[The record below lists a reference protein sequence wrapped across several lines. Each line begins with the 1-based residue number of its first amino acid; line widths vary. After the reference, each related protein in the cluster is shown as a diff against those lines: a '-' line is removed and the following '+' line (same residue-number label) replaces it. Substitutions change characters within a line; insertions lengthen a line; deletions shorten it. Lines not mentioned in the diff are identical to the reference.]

1 MGFVCPYQRRFLTA
15 SKRLPFL
22 AVAALCAALAAPGTA
37 TAQSTD
43 VDASTVIVRDVTL
56 VNTQDMDFGRII
68 APRNGRVD
76 MTASDA
82 ATCTPNNNLTHLGVC
97 QAAAFTGQAGTGF
110 QVRIRVPPGR
120 RFELTGPGDDLRMR
134 RVSVGGTTGLQFLG
148 RTNRN
153 YDYIV
158 TAADGIFEF
167 HVGGRLLIRNN
178 QAPGIYTGTFTIEA
192 DYQ

>member
-1 MGFVCPYQRRFLTA
+1 M
-15 SKRLPFL
+15 RLPIL
-22 AVAALCAALAAPGTA
+22 AAAALCAGLLAPSPTA
-37 TAQSTD
+37 AQSAD
-43 VDASTVIVRDVTL
+43 VDASTVVVRDVTL
-56 VNTQDMDFGRII
+56 VKTQDMDFGRII
-68 APRNGRVD
+68 APGNGRVD

-82 ATCTPNNNLTHLGVC
+82 ATCTPNNGLTHLGVC

-110 QVRIRVPPGR
+110 QVRVRVPPGR
-120 RFELTGPGDDLRMR
+120 RFELTGPGANLRIR

-158 TAADGIFEF
+158 TAPDGIFEF
-167 HVGGRLLIRNN
+167 HVGARVLIRNN
-178 QAPGIYTGTFTIEA
+178 QAPGIYTGTFAIET